1 MNERSG
7 APGTLARNVTRV
19 SRLEIPGGGQVVV
32 QGHHAFVGH
41 MKPPHGTSIVDV
53 KDPRHPRVVAT
64 IPLADSRSHTHKVRV
79 AGDVMITNVEMN
91 QRHLLRRGAARLPE
105 AERRLAQALGRPA
118 SDAEIAAE
126 LQGKTADVAAIRR
139 FMADGYGEG
148 GFKVWDISD
157 KSRPRLL
164 HHEKTFGF
172 GVHRFDMDQI
182 GRASCRERV

>member
-64 IPLADSRSHTHKVRV
+64 IPRQSACESQK
-79 AGDVMITNVEMN
+79 AVE
-91 QRHLLRRGAARLPE
+91 QEGI
-105 AERRLAQALGRPA
+105 PA
-118 SDAEIAAE
+118 
-126 LQGKTADVAAIRR
+126 
-139 FMADGYGEG
+139 
-148 GFKVWDISD
+148 
-157 KSRPRLL
+157 
-164 HHEKTFGF
+164 
-172 GVHRFDMDQI
+172 
-182 GRASCRERV
+182 